1 MPAPETAEN
10 KQPLDK
16 LSGLVE
22 RVTFHSETNGY
33 AVLRLKVRG
42 ERDLVTVI
50 GHTPSVTPGEYA
62 SALGRW
68 IMDKEY
74 GRSSSVSTR
83 PPRFRGLRSTSA
95 PAW

>member
-1 MPAPETAEN
+1 MPAPETIEN

-42 ERDLVTVI
+42 Q
-50 GHTPSVTPGEYA
+50 A
-62 SALGRW
+62 
-68 IMDKEY
+68 
-74 GRSSSVSTR
+74 
-83 PPRFRGLRSTSA
+83 
-95 PAW
+95 